1 MANNAE
7 AQFEPIETERLRLRS
22 LRFEDAPTVKRL
34 AGDRDIAK
42 TTLNIPHPYED
53 GMAEE
58 WIART
63 HDAVARGDQISLAIT
78 LRADEQDGLIGA
90 VGLVLNKQNHSG
102 ELGYWIGKPYWNNGY
117 GTEAAGALVAY
128 GFRHRGL
135 NRIQARHMTSNPA
148 SGRIM
153 QKIGM
158 SYEGTHRDAA
168 LRFGTYDDLAM
179 YAILRSEWQNQAPG
193 R

>member
-1 MANNAE
+1 ME
-7 AQFEPIETERLRLRS
+7 LTFEPIETERLRLRP
-22 LRFEDAPTVKRL
+22 LRPTDAPTVQRL
-34 AGDRDIAK
+34 AGARDIAK

-63 HDAVARGDQISLAIT
+63 HDAFARGDQISLAVT
-78 LRADEQDGLIGA
+78 LRADEQSRLIGA
-90 VGLVLNKQNHSG
+90 VGLVMNEQNHAA

-117 GTEAAGALVAY
+117 GTEAARALVAY
-128 GFRHRGL
+128 GFHHLGL

-153 QKIGM
+153 QKLGM
-158 SYEGTHRDAA
+158 SYEGTHRQAA
-168 LRFGTYDDLAM
+168 LRFGKYDDLAT
-179 YAILRSEWQNQAPG
+179 YAILRSEYISPD
-193 R
+193 